1 MTRSVAGLL
10 LALFVGTVVS
20 GCSAEMEQRR
30 NREMFEHALKKAERG
45 DRVAAFHVGSLYRD
59 GIGTARDPE
68 KALSWYEL
76 GGPHGGWAMIGE
88 MYDRGD
94 GVPRDPERAA
104 SYYRRAAETGEPVSM
119 YRFGCVHAEGR
130 VAAPDGVEGYMW
142 LLLAQ
147 KVGERSLTCHVSH
160 YSCREWAIKDRPGCR
175 ARLAAALT
183 PAERAEAERR
193 AAAWLATRPFT
204 KE

>member
-1 MTRSVAGLL
+1 MTRAVAGLL
-10 LALFVGTVVS
+10 LALCVGTVVS

-30 NREMFEHALKKAERG
+30 NREMFEHALTKAERG
-45 DRVAAFHVGSLYRD
+45 DRVAAFHVGSMYRD

-76 GGPHGGWAMIGE
+76 GGPDGGWAMIGE
-88 MYDRGD
+88 MYERGE
-94 GVPRDPERAA
+94 GVPRDRERAA
-104 SYYRRAAETGEPVSM
+104 AYYRQAAETGAPVSM

-147 KVGERSLTCHVSH
+147 KIGERSLTCHVSH
-160 YSCREWAIKDRPGCR
+160 SSCREWALKDRPGCR

-183 PAERAEAERR
+183 PEERAEAERR